1 MIETCETCE
10 TCEKMDLISK
20 NDSYIIFENQDICEE
35 IVSDLEIMENMEN
48 MENMKFGILNLKTN
62 NSIEGDKKVQH
73 IVFSVDCSGSMS
85 DICND
90 RRSKMDHINHT
101 IINMIMFLVEQ
112 PKLVVYLSVFAF
124 DDKIYKIIEN
134 ELISSNNFEK
144 LINQVK
150 QIRPRNMTNI
160 ENALWNSKNYIQ
172 NLQKDNYNDEEIK
185 KDITITHIFMTDGDA
200 NQGKVI
206 PEELLEIVSDLSMI
220 SISNI
225 FVGFGLDHNA
235 YLLKILSS
243 SNKNKYYFIDA
254 LEKAGLVYGEILHS
268 IIYKIFE
275 NISITIKGGYLYD
288 WKKNIWSN
296 DIVIDDLVSD
306 INKVFHIISKN
317 PSNCE
322 VIIKGNNYL
331 TNKPF
336 ESTIMGIV
344 KTDNIDMVNKVGMS
358 VVSDLT
364 KYKYRQRTQ
373 KLMFEVNKHNFD
385 KIYILN
391 NFVDENYEKRSK
403 EQIEENILLKTKM
416 NLLLKEMKKYC
427 ENLVDFKKEND
438 DIKFMKLLCDDVYM
452 CLQTIDTKY
461 GAMYSCSRQVS
472 QGEQRSY
479 SANQAPI
486 PNFNQQYNDFHLN
499 TSQLKR
505 SCAYCFNDVGDDN
518 DNDYIN
524 QNSHYVNNDNDENI
538 DFEFYKEK
546 ILTEMRPLSFNIDD
560 IKEYNEKYTVSEEI
574 DDNPYS
580 NLSILSLMRS
590 CSSNVYDNKLFR

>member
-1 MIETCETCE
+1 
-10 TCEKMDLISK
+10 
-20 NDSYIIFENQDICEE
+20 
-35 IVSDLEIMENMEN
+35 
-48 MENMKFGILNLKTN
+48 
-62 NSIEGDKKVQH
+62 
-73 IVFSVDCSGSMS
+73 MS

-101 IINMIMFLVEQ
+101 IINMIMFLVEH
-112 PKLVVYLSVFAF
+112 PELVVYISVFAF

-134 ELISSNNFEK
+134 ELISSDNFER

-150 QIRPRNMTNI
+150 QIRPKNMTNI
-160 ENALWNSKNYIQ
+160 ENALCNSKNYIQ
-172 NLQKDNYNDEEIK
+172 NLQKDR
-185 KDITITHIFMTDGDA
+185 TITHIFMTDGDA

-275 NISITIKGGYLYD
+275 NISITIKGGFIYD
-288 WKKNIWSN
+288 WKKNVWSN
-296 DIVIDDLVSD
+296 DILIDDLVTD
-306 INKVFHIISKN
+306 INKVFHILSEN

-322 VIIKGNNYL
+322 VLIKGNNYL

-336 ESTIMGIV
+336 ESNIISSMT
-344 KTDNIDMVNKVGMS
+344 TDATDMT
-358 VVSDLT
+358 DLT
-364 KYKYRQRTQ
+364 KFKYRQRTQ
-373 KLMFEVNKHNFD
+373 ELMFQVNKHNFD

-391 NFVDENYEKRSK
+391 NFVNENYETRSK
-403 EQIEENILLKTKM
+403 ELIEENILLKTKM
-416 NLLLKEMKKYC
+416 NLLLEEMKKYC
-427 ENLVDFKKEND
+427 ENLEDFAKND

-479 SANQAPI
+479 SANQAPT
-486 PNFNQQYNDFHLN
+486 PNFNQPINDFHSN
-499 TSQLKR
+499 TPQLKR
-505 SCAYCFNDVGDDN
+505 SCALCFNDE
-518 DNDYIN
+518 I
-524 QNSHYVNNDNDENI
+524 DENYEN
-538 DFEFYKEK
+538 DFYKEK
-546 ILTEMRPLSFNIDD
+546 ILDEMCPLNFNIDD
-560 IKEYNEKYTVSEEI
+560 IKEYGEKYTVSEEI

-580 NLSILSLMRS
+580 NLSILTLMRS
-590 CSSNVYDNKLFR
+590 CSSSVYDNKLFR

>member
-1 MIETCETCE
+1 MKYNYLFTNKMIENSEN
-10 TCEKMDLISK
+10 MDLISK
-20 NDSYIIFENQDICEE
+20 NDSYIIFEKQDICEE
-35 IVSDLEIMENMEN
+35 IITDLKN

-62 NSIEGDKKVQH
+62 SSINGEKKQQH

-101 IINMIMFLVEQ
+101 IINMIMFLVEH
-112 PKLVVYLSVFAF
+112 PELVVYISVFAF

-134 ELISSNNFEK
+134 ELISSDNFER

-150 QIRPRNMTNI
+150 QIRPKNMTNI
-160 ENALWNSKNYIQ
+160 ENALCNSKNYIQ
-172 NLQKDNYNDEEIK
+172 NLQKDR
-185 KDITITHIFMTDGDA
+185 TITHIFMTDGDA

-275 NISITIKGGYLYD
+275 NISITIKGGFIYD
-288 WKKNIWSN
+288 WKKNVWSN
-296 DIVIDDLVSD
+296 DILIDDLVTD
-306 INKVFHIISKN
+306 INKVFHILSEN

-322 VIIKGNNYL
+322 VLIKGNNYL

-336 ESTIMGIV
+336 ESNIISSMT
-344 KTDNIDMVNKVGMS
+344 TDATDMT
-358 VVSDLT
+358 DLT
-364 KYKYRQRTQ
+364 KFKYRQRTQ
-373 KLMFEVNKHNFD
+373 ELMFQVNKHNFD

-391 NFVDENYEKRSK
+391 NFVNENYETRSK
-403 EQIEENILLKTKM
+403 ELIEENILLKTKM
-416 NLLLKEMKKYC
+416 NLLLEEMKKYC
-427 ENLVDFKKEND
+427 ENLEDFAKND

-479 SANQAPI
+479 SANQAPT
-486 PNFNQQYNDFHLN
+486 PNFNQPINDFHSN
-499 TSQLKR
+499 TPQLKR
-505 SCAYCFNDVGDDN
+505 SCALCFND
-518 DNDYIN
+518 
-524 QNSHYVNNDNDENI
+524 DNDENYE
-538 DFEFYKEK
+538 DEFYKEK
-546 ILTEMRPLSFNIDD
+546 ILDEMCPLNFNIDD
-560 IKEYNEKYTVSEEI
+560 IKEHGEKYTVSEEI

-590 CSSNVYDNKLFR
+590 CSSSVYDNKLFR

>member
-1 MIETCETCE
+1 MKYNYLFTNNMIENCEN
-10 TCEKMDLISK
+10 MDLISK
-20 NDSYIIFENQDICEE
+20 NDSYIIFEKQDICEE
-35 IVSDLEIMENMEN
+35 IITDLKN

-62 NSIEGDKKVQH
+62 SSINGEKKQQH

-101 IINMIMFLVEQ
+101 IINMIMFLVEH
-112 PKLVVYLSVFAF
+112 PELVVYISVFAF

-134 ELISSNNFEK
+134 ELISSDNFER

-150 QIRPRNMTNI
+150 QIRPKNMTNI
-160 ENALWNSKNYIQ
+160 ENALCNSKNYIQ
-172 NLQKDNYNDEEIK
+172 NLQ

-275 NISITIKGGYLYD
+275 NISITIKGGFIYD
-288 WKKNIWSN
+288 WKKNVWSN
-296 DIVIDDLVSD
+296 DILIDDLVTD
-306 INKVFHIISKN
+306 INKVFHILSEN

-322 VIIKGNNYL
+322 VLIKGNNYL

-336 ESTIMGIV
+336 ESNIISSMT
-344 KTDNIDMVNKVGMS
+344 TDATDMT
-358 VVSDLT
+358 DLT
-364 KYKYRQRTQ
+364 KFKYRQRTQ
-373 KLMFEVNKHNFD
+373 ELMFQVNKHNFD

-391 NFVDENYEKRSK
+391 NFVNENYETRSK
-403 EQIEENILLKTKM
+403 ELIEENILLKTKM
-416 NLLLKEMKKYC
+416 NLLLEEMKKYC
-427 ENLVDFKKEND
+427 ENLEDFAKND

-479 SANQAPI
+479 SANQAPT
-486 PNFNQQYNDFHLN
+486 PNFNQPINDFHLN
-499 TSQLKR
+499 TPQLKR
-505 SCAYCFNDVGDDN
+505 SCALCFND
-518 DNDYIN
+518 
-524 QNSHYVNNDNDENI
+524 DNDENYE
-538 DFEFYKEK
+538 DEFYKEK
-546 ILTEMRPLSFNIDD
+546 ILDEMCPLNFNIDD
-560 IKEYNEKYTVSEEI
+560 IKEYGEKYTVSEEI

-590 CSSNVYDNKLFR
+590 CSSSVYDNKLFR

>member
-1 MIETCETCE
+1 MIENCEN
-10 TCEKMDLISK
+10 MDLISK
-20 NDSYIIFENQDICEE
+20 NDSYIIFEKQDICKE
-35 IVSDLEIMENMEN
+35 IITDLKN
-48 MENMKFGILNLKTN
+48 MENMKFGILNIKTN
-62 NSIEGDKKVQH
+62 NSINGEKKKQH

-101 IINMIMFLVEQ
+101 IINMIMFLVEH
-112 PKLVVYLSVFAF
+112 PELVVYISVFAF

-134 ELISSNNFEK
+134 ELISSDNFER

-150 QIRPRNMTNI
+150 QIRPKNMTNI
-160 ENALWNSKNYIQ
+160 ENALCNSKNYIQ
-172 NLQKDNYNDEEIK
+172 NLQKDR
-185 KDITITHIFMTDGDA
+185 TITHIFMTDGDA

-275 NISITIKGGYLYD
+275 NISITIKGGFIYD
-288 WKKNIWSN
+288 WKKNVWSN
-296 DIVIDDLVSD
+296 DILIDDLVTD
-306 INKVFHIISKN
+306 INKVFHILSEN

-322 VIIKGNNYL
+322 VLIKGNNYL

-336 ESTIMGIV
+336 ESNIISSMT
-344 KTDNIDMVNKVGMS
+344 TDATDMT
-358 VVSDLT
+358 DLT
-364 KYKYRQRTQ
+364 KFKYRQRTQ
-373 KLMFEVNKHNFD
+373 ELMFQVNKHNFD

-391 NFVDENYEKRSK
+391 NFVNENYETRSK
-403 EQIEENILLKTKM
+403 ELIEENILLKTKM
-416 NLLLKEMKKYC
+416 NLLLEEMKKYC
-427 ENLVDFKKEND
+427 ENLEDFAKND

-479 SANQAPI
+479 SANQAPT
-486 PNFNQQYNDFHLN
+486 PNFNQPINDFHSN
-499 TSQLKR
+499 TPQLKR
-505 SCAYCFNDVGDDN
+505 SCALCFND
-518 DNDYIN
+518 
-524 QNSHYVNNDNDENI
+524 DNDENYE
-538 DFEFYKEK
+538 DEFYKEK
-546 ILTEMRPLSFNIDD
+546 ILDEMCPLNFNIDD
-560 IKEYNEKYTVSEEI
+560 IKEHGEKYTVSEEI

-590 CSSNVYDNKLFR
+590 CSSSVYDNKLFR

>member
-1 MIETCETCE
+1 MIENCEN
-10 TCEKMDLISK
+10 MDLISK
-20 NDSYIIFENQDICEE
+20 NDSYIIFEKQDICEE
-35 IVSDLEIMENMEN
+35 IITDLKN

-62 NSIEGDKKVQH
+62 SSINGEKKQQH

-101 IINMIMFLVEQ
+101 IINMIMFLVEH
-112 PKLVVYLSVFAF
+112 PELVVYISVFAF

-134 ELISSNNFEK
+134 ELISSDNFER

-150 QIRPRNMTNI
+150 QIRPKNMTNI
-160 ENALWNSKNYIQ
+160 ENALCNSKNYIQ
-172 NLQKDNYNDEEIK
+172 NLQKDR
-185 KDITITHIFMTDGDA
+185 TITHIFMTDGDA
-200 NQGKVI
+200 NQGKVN

-275 NISITIKGGYLYD
+275 NISITIKGGFIYD
-288 WKKNIWSN
+288 WKKNVWSN
-296 DIVIDDLVSD
+296 DILIDDLVTD
-306 INKVFHIISKN
+306 INKVFHILSEN

-322 VIIKGNNYL
+322 VLIKGNNYL

-336 ESTIMGIV
+336 ESNIISSMT
-344 KTDNIDMVNKVGMS
+344 TDATDMT
-358 VVSDLT
+358 DLT
-364 KYKYRQRTQ
+364 KFKYRQRTQ
-373 KLMFEVNKHNFD
+373 ELMFQVNKHNFD

-391 NFVDENYEKRSK
+391 NFVNENYETRSK
-403 EQIEENILLKTKM
+403 ELIEENILLKTKM
-416 NLLLKEMKKYC
+416 NLLLEEMKKYC
-427 ENLVDFKKEND
+427 ENLEDFAKND

-479 SANQAPI
+479 SANQAPT
-486 PNFNQQYNDFHLN
+486 PNFNQPINDFHSN
-499 TSQLKR
+499 TPQLKR
-505 SCAYCFNDVGDDN
+505 SCALCFNDE
-518 DNDYIN
+518 I
-524 QNSHYVNNDNDENI
+524 DENYEN
-538 DFEFYKEK
+538 DFYKEK
-546 ILTEMRPLSFNIDD
+546 ILDEMCPLNFNIDD
-560 IKEYNEKYTVSEEI
+560 IKEYGEKYTVSEEI

-580 NLSILSLMRS
+580 NLSILTLMRS
-590 CSSNVYDNKLFR
+590 CSSSVYDNKLFR

>member
-1 MIETCETCE
+1 MKYNYLFTNKMIENSEN
-10 TCEKMDLISK
+10 MDLISK
-20 NDSYIIFENQDICEE
+20 NDSYIIFEKQDICEE
-35 IVSDLEIMENMEN
+35 IITDLKN

-62 NSIEGDKKVQH
+62 SSINGEKKQQH

-101 IINMIMFLVEQ
+101 IINMIMFLVEH
-112 PKLVVYLSVFAF
+112 PELVVYISVFAF

-134 ELISSNNFEK
+134 ELISSDNFER

-150 QIRPRNMTNI
+150 QIRPKNMTNI
-160 ENALWNSKNYIQ
+160 ENALCNSKNYIQ
-172 NLQKDNYNDEEIK
+172 NLQKDR
-185 KDITITHIFMTDGDA
+185 TITHIFMTDGDA
-200 NQGKVI
+200 NQGKVN

-275 NISITIKGGYLYD
+275 NISITIKGGFIYD
-288 WKKNIWSN
+288 WKKNVWSN
-296 DIVIDDLVSD
+296 DILIDDLVTD
-306 INKVFHIISKN
+306 INKVFHILSEN

-322 VIIKGNNYL
+322 VLIKGNNYL

-336 ESTIMGIV
+336 ESNIISSMT
-344 KTDNIDMVNKVGMS
+344 TDATDMT
-358 VVSDLT
+358 DLT
-364 KYKYRQRTQ
+364 KFKYRQRTQ
-373 KLMFEVNKHNFD
+373 ELMFQVNKHNFD

-391 NFVDENYEKRSK
+391 NFVNENYETRSK
-403 EQIEENILLKTKM
+403 ELIEENILLKTKM
-416 NLLLKEMKKYC
+416 NLLLEEMKKYC
-427 ENLVDFKKEND
+427 ENLEDFAKND

-479 SANQAPI
+479 SANQAPT
-486 PNFNQQYNDFHLN
+486 PNFNQPINDFHSN
-499 TSQLKR
+499 TPQLKR
-505 SCAYCFNDVGDDN
+505 SCALCFND
-518 DNDYIN
+518 
-524 QNSHYVNNDNDENI
+524 DNDENYE
-538 DFEFYKEK
+538 DEFYKEK
-546 ILTEMRPLSFNIDD
+546 ILDEMCPLNFNIDD
-560 IKEYNEKYTVSEEI
+560 IKEHGEKYTVSEEI

-590 CSSNVYDNKLFR
+590 CSSSVYDNKLFR

>member
-1 MIETCETCE
+1 MIENSEN
-10 TCEKMDLISK
+10 MDLISK
-20 NDSYIIFENQDICEE
+20 NDSYIIFEKQDICEE
-35 IVSDLEIMENMEN
+35 IITDLKN

-62 NSIEGDKKVQH
+62 SSINGEKKQQH

-101 IINMIMFLVEQ
+101 IINMIMFLVEH
-112 PKLVVYLSVFAF
+112 PELVVYISVFAF

-134 ELISSNNFEK
+134 ELISSDNFER

-150 QIRPRNMTNI
+150 QIRPKNMTNI
-160 ENALWNSKNYIQ
+160 ENALCNSKNYIQ
-172 NLQKDNYNDEEIK
+172 NLQKDR
-185 KDITITHIFMTDGDA
+185 TITHIFMTDGDA

-275 NISITIKGGYLYD
+275 NISITIKGGFIYD
-288 WKKNIWSN
+288 WKKNVWSN
-296 DIVIDDLVSD
+296 DILIDDLVTD
-306 INKVFHIISKN
+306 INKVFHILSEN

-322 VIIKGNNYL
+322 VLIKGNNYL

-336 ESTIMGIV
+336 ESNIISSMT
-344 KTDNIDMVNKVGMS
+344 TDATDMT
-358 VVSDLT
+358 DLT
-364 KYKYRQRTQ
+364 KFKYRQRTQ
-373 KLMFEVNKHNFD
+373 ELMFQVNKHNFD

-391 NFVDENYEKRSK
+391 NFVNENYETRSK
-403 EQIEENILLKTKM
+403 ELIEENILLKTKM
-416 NLLLKEMKKYC
+416 NLLLEEMKKYC
-427 ENLVDFKKEND
+427 ENLEDFAKND

-479 SANQAPI
+479 SANQAPT
-486 PNFNQQYNDFHLN
+486 PNFNQPINDFHSN
-499 TSQLKR
+499 TPQLKR
-505 SCAYCFNDVGDDN
+505 SCALCFND
-518 DNDYIN
+518 
-524 QNSHYVNNDNDENI
+524 DNDENYE
-538 DFEFYKEK
+538 DEFYKEK
-546 ILTEMRPLSFNIDD
+546 ILDEMCPLNFNIDD
-560 IKEYNEKYTVSEEI
+560 IKEHGEKYTVSEEI

-590 CSSNVYDNKLFR
+590 CSSSVYDNKLFR

>member
-1 MIETCETCE
+1 MIENCEN
-10 TCEKMDLISK
+10 MDLISK
-20 NDSYIIFENQDICEE
+20 NDSYIIFEKQDICEE
-35 IVSDLEIMENMEN
+35 IITDLKN

-62 NSIEGDKKVQH
+62 SSINGEKKQQH

-101 IINMIMFLVEQ
+101 IINMIMFLVEH
-112 PKLVVYLSVFAF
+112 PELEVHISVFAF

-134 ELISSNNFEK
+134 ELISSDNFER

-150 QIRPRNMTNI
+150 QIRPKNMTNI
-160 ENALWNSKNYIQ
+160 ENALCNSKNYIQ
-172 NLQKDNYNDEEIK
+172 NLQKDR
-185 KDITITHIFMTDGDA
+185 TITHIFMTDGDA
-200 NQGKVI
+200 NQGKVN

-275 NISITIKGGYLYD
+275 NISITIKGGFIYD
-288 WKKNIWSN
+288 WKKNVWSN
-296 DIVIDDLVSD
+296 DILIDDLVTD
-306 INKVFHIISKN
+306 INKVFHILSEN

-322 VIIKGNNYL
+322 VLIKGNNYL

-336 ESTIMGIV
+336 ESNIISSMT
-344 KTDNIDMVNKVGMS
+344 TDATDMT
-358 VVSDLT
+358 DLT
-364 KYKYRQRTQ
+364 KFKYRQRTQ
-373 KLMFEVNKHNFD
+373 ELMFQVNKHNFD

-391 NFVDENYEKRSK
+391 NFVNENYETRSK
-403 EQIEENILLKTKM
+403 ELIEENILLKTKM
-416 NLLLKEMKKYC
+416 NLLLEEMKKYC
-427 ENLVDFKKEND
+427 ENLEDFAKND

-479 SANQAPI
+479 SANQAPT
-486 PNFNQQYNDFHLN
+486 PNFNQPINDFHLN
-499 TSQLKR
+499 TPQLKR
-505 SCAYCFNDVGDDN
+505 SCALCFNDE
-518 DNDYIN
+518 I
-524 QNSHYVNNDNDENI
+524 DENYEN
-538 DFEFYKEK
+538 DFYKEK
-546 ILTEMRPLSFNIDD
+546 ILDEMCPLNFNIDD
-560 IKEYNEKYTVSEEI
+560 IKEHGEKYTVSEEI

-590 CSSNVYDNKLFR
+590 CSSSVYDNKLFR